1 MDKILKVA
9 CDIGDFIRF
18 GSLFNLSEIIL
29 LGFLIMV
36 LLLGVIY
43 RFHKEKK

>member
-1 MDKILKVA
+1 MDKILELLY
-9 CDIGDFIRF
+9 DIGDFIRF
-18 GSLFNLSEIIL
+18 GPLFNLDEIIL

-43 RFHKEKK
+43 RFHKGKK